1 MVQKHSVREKQ
12 TWTRMET
19 GQADIRLKIYV
30 DDRSNNTNFM
40 QTLKGGEE
48 GPRILGLSNWKRGII
63 ISMRSKERGLAENLH
78 CPREK
83 CFV

>member
-1 MVQKHSVREKQ
+1 MAEKDKAAEWSWKTLQAVAAVPRTWILHCVGLKEEVNMVQKHSVGEKQ

-40 QTLKGGEE
+40 
-48 GPRILGLSNWKRGII
+48 
-63 ISMRSKERGLAENLH
+63 
-78 CPREK
+78 
-83 CFV
+83 

>member
-1 MVQKHSVREKQ
+1 MAEKDKAAEWSWKTLQAVAAVPRTWILQCVGLKEEVNMVQKHSVREKQ

-40 QTLKGGEE
+40 
-48 GPRILGLSNWKRGII
+48 
-63 ISMRSKERGLAENLH
+63 
-78 CPREK
+78 
-83 CFV
+83 